1 MIKEVSTLAGLFIL
15 SGLLSVMFIPLAPI
29 IVGVAMSAIAAWK
42 FKSRQS
48 TDSKL
53 GSNLLFRSG
62 LAVVAGAVITTAFVI
77 AAMTGLF
84 K

>member
-15 SGLLSVMFIPLAPI
+15 SGFLSVMFIPLAPI
-29 IVGVAMSAIAAWK
+29 MIGVAMSAVAAWK
-42 FKSRQS
+42 FKTRKS

-53 GSNLLFRSG
+53 GGNLLFRSG
-62 LAVVAGAVITTAFVI
+62 LAVVAGAAITTALVI
-77 AAMTGLF
+77 AAMAGLF